1 MVARRNTRQR
11 ELVMDAVRSLAN
23 HPTAN
28 EVFEYVHVRDEHV
41 SMGTVYRNL
50 NLLAESGDILSVQ
63 APGGSHYDFR
73 NTKHAHVVC
82 VSCGRMD
89 DAMFEYD
96 DAADKRA
103 ADESG
108 YEIVGHCLVFEGI
121 CPECQAKGESPVGE

>member
-28 EVFEYVHVRDEHV
+28 EVYEYVHARDEHV

-63 APGGSHYDFR
+63 APAGCHYDFR
-73 NTKHAHVVC
+73 NAKHAHVVC
-82 VSCGRMD
+82 TQCGRMD

-96 DAADKRA
+96 ADADRRAEAD
-103 ADESG
+103 SG
-108 YEIVGHCLVFEGI
+108 YKVAGHCLVFEGI
-121 CPECQAKGESPVGE
+121 CPVCQKLRGE

>member
-28 EVFEYVHVRDEHV
+28 EVYEYVHARDAHV

-50 NLLAESGDILSVQ
+50 NLLAEAGDILLVQ

-73 NTKHAHVVC
+73 NTKHSHVVC
-82 VSCGRMD
+82 VNCGKMD

-96 DAADKRA
+96 ELADSRA
-103 ADESG
+103 ADQSG
-108 YEIVGHCLVFEGI
+108 YDIFGHSVVFEGL
-121 CPECQAKGESPVGE
+121 CPSCQALSAAGGES